1 MFFKSVIDIF
11 NVWPDTPILSVAL
24 WFVVGVFLL
33 YLARGP
39 AHKAIYSL
47 SYVLYSGLRL
57 MARSVQLAEK
67 KLVARNK
74 EVLLAAGADSVER
87 LIEREFYRVDA
98 VVRRDLSGY
107 PSLHRSLSD
116 QITHIDENYRES
128 TEIPPPPPDWVKAVE
143 ALAQIPNKGD
153 SDMAYIFK
161 GIHKT
166 AASQYKNV
174 MEEYRKAVG
183 VRHSLL
189 QKMMPYWRKIS
200 QTLDQVD
207 KTITGLHERAG
218 IIDNRMAEYE
228 GIRNQTDK
236 AARMLTSSSM
246 TQFFISTFVLLI
258 AIGGAVVNFNLI
270 ALPMSEM
277 VGGGSY
283 IGGFKTSNVAAM
295 VIILV
300 EVAMGLFLME
310 SLRITRLFPIIGHM
324 DDKMRTR
331 MILVTFTILLILASV
346 ESALA
351 FMRDRIAADMQAL
364 RQTLAEV
371 ESTKVQNNWI
381 PTVGQM
387 VMGFVLPFALTFIA
401 IPLESFVHSFRT
413 VAGSAMAALM
423 RWIAFLLRLL
433 GNVSLHLGK
442 LLLNLYD
449 LLIFPPL
456 WVENMIRNN
465 QRHQQ
470 ADVVVEDFTR
480 SRGNQTDI
488 IVEEESS

>member
-1 MFFKSVIDIF
+1 
-11 NVWPDTPILSVAL
+11 
-24 WFVVGVFLL
+24 
-33 YLARGP
+33 
-39 AHKAIYSL
+39 
-47 SYVLYSGLRL
+47 
-57 MARSVQLAEK
+57 MAS
-67 KLVARNK
+67 
-74 EVLLAAGADSVER
+74 
-87 LIEREFYRVDA
+87 
-98 VVRRDLSGY
+98 
-107 PSLHRSLSD
+107 
-116 QITHIDENYRES
+116 
-128 TEIPPPPPDWVKAVE
+128 
-143 ALAQIPNKGD
+143 
-153 SDMAYIFK
+153 IFK

-174 MEEYRKAVG
+174 IEEYRKAVG

-189 QKMMPYWRKIS
+189 QKMMPYWRKLS

-218 IIDNRMAEYE
+218 IIDNRMDEYE
-228 GIRNQTDK
+228 AIRSK
-236 AARMLTSSSM
+236 KERAARTLTSSSM
-246 TQFFISTFVLLI
+246 TQLFISGFVLLI
-258 AIGGAVVNFNLI
+258 AIGGAVINFNLI

-364 RQTLAEV
+364 RQTLAKI
-371 ESTKVQNNWI
+371 ESTEVQNSWI

-387 VMGFVLPFALTFIA
+387 VMGFVLPFALTFVA

-423 RWIAFLLRLL
+423 RCIAFVLRLL
-433 GNVSLHLGK
+433 GNISLHLGK
-442 LLLNLYD
+442 LLVNLYD
-449 LLIFPPL
+449 
-456 WVENMIRNN
+456 
-465 QRHQQ
+465 
-470 ADVVVEDFTR
+470 
-480 SRGNQTDI
+480 
-488 IVEEESS
+488 

>member
-1 MFFKSVIDIF
+1 MFKSVIDIF

-24 WFVVGVFLL
+24 CFVVGVSLL

-67 KLVARNK
+67 NLVLRNK

-87 LIEREFYRVDA
+87 LIEREFHRVNA
-98 VVRRDLSGY
+98 VVRRDLGGY
-107 PSLHRSLSD
+107 PSLHRSLSE
-116 QITHIDENYRES
+116 QITHIDEDYRES
-128 TEIPPPPPDWVKAVE
+128 TELPPPPAEWVKAVE
-143 ALAQIPNKGD
+143 ALAKVPNKGD
-153 SDMAYIFK
+153 SDMASIFK

-174 MEEYRKAVG
+174 IEEYRKAVG

-189 QKMMPYWRKIS
+189 QKMMPYWRKLS

-218 IIDNRMAEYE
+218 IIDNRMDEYE
-228 GIRNQTDK
+228 GIRSKTEK
-236 AARMLTSSSM
+236 AVRTLTSSSM
-246 TQFFISTFVLLI
+246 TQFFISGFVLLI
-258 AIGGAVVNFNLI
+258 AIGGAVINFNLI

-300 EVAMGLFLME
+300 EIAMGLFLME

-331 MILVTFTILLILASV
+331 MILVTFIILLILASV
-346 ESALA
+346 ESSLA

-364 RQTLAEV
+364 RQTLAKI
-371 ESTKVQNNWI
+371 ESTEVQNSWI

-387 VMGFVLPFALTFIA
+387 VLGFVLPFALTFVA
-401 IPLESFVHSFRT
+401 IPLESFVQSFRT
-413 VAGSAMAALM
+413 VAGSVMAALM
-423 RWIAFLLRLL
+423 RWIAFVLRLL
-433 GNVSLHLGK
+433 GNISLHLGK
-442 LLLNLYD
+442 LLVNLYD

-465 QRHQQ
+465 RGHQQ

>member
-1 MFFKSVIDIF
+1 MFKSVIDIF

-24 WFVVGVFLL
+24 CFVVGVSLL

-67 KLVARNK
+67 NLVLRNK

-87 LIEREFYRVDA
+87 LIEREFHRVNA
-98 VVRRDLSGY
+98 VVRRDLGGY
-107 PSLHRSLSD
+107 PSLHRSLSE
-116 QITHIDENYRES
+116 QITHIDEDYRES
-128 TEIPPPPPDWVKAVE
+128 TELPPPPAEWVKAVE
-143 ALAQIPNKGD
+143 ALAKVPNKGD
-153 SDMAYIFK
+153 SDMASIFK

-174 MEEYRKAVG
+174 IEEYRKAVG

-189 QKMMPYWRKIS
+189 QKMMPYWRKLS

-228 GIRNQTDK
+228 AIRSKKEK
-236 AARMLTSSSM
+236 AARTLTSSSM
-246 TQFFISTFVLLI
+246 TQFFISGFVLLI
-258 AIGGAVVNFNLI
+258 AIGGAVINFNLI

-300 EVAMGLFLME
+300 EIAMGLFLME

-331 MILVTFTILLILASV
+331 MILVTFIILLILASV
-346 ESALA
+346 ESSLA

-364 RQTLAEV
+364 RQTLAKI
-371 ESTKVQNNWI
+371 ESTEVQNSWI

-387 VMGFVLPFALTFIA
+387 VMGFVLPFALTFVA

-413 VAGSAMAALM
+413 VAGSVMAALM
-423 RWIAFLLRLL
+423 RWIAFVLRLL
-433 GNVSLHLGK
+433 GNISLHIGK
-442 LLLNLYD
+442 LLVNLYD

-456 WVENMIRNN
+456 WVENMIKNN
-465 QRHQQ
+465 RGHQQ
-470 ADVVVEDFTR
+470 ADVVVEDNAR
-480 SRGNQTDI
+480 SRRHKSDI
-488 IVEEESS
+488 IAKEESS